1 VAWKIAGPGCFVTTR
16 REAAPDRSKRLA
28 RCARRPTCDDKPH
41 LVRAV
46 GRERIAAGFLAGL
59 FGVGG
64 GLVMVPVLV
73 YAFSAAGVPAEHIV
87 ALALGTSMAAIV
99 VSAMQSAYGHYR
111 RGSASTIAFQA
122 GSALGDRRRSGR

>member
-1 VAWKIAGPGCFVTTR
+1 MTSQTLFALLGASG
-16 REAAPDRSKRLA
+16 
-28 RCARRPTCDDKPH
+28 
-41 LVRAV
+41 
-46 GRERIAAGFLAGL
+46 IAAGFLAGL

-73 YAFSAAGVPAEHIV
+73 YAFSAAGVPPEHIV

-111 RGSASTIAFQA
+111 RGSASTIAFKQA
-122 GSALGDRRRSGR
+122 SALGHRRRSGR

>member
-1 VAWKIAGPGCFVTTR
+1 MTSHILFALLGASG
-16 REAAPDRSKRLA
+16 
-28 RCARRPTCDDKPH
+28 
-41 LVRAV
+41 
-46 GRERIAAGFLAGL
+46 IAAGFLAGL

-99 VSAMQSAYGHYR
+99 VAP
-111 RGSASTIAFQA
+111 
-122 GSALGDRRRSGR
+122 RRSLSSRQRPG